1 MAESEACANS
11 TRVPAGPGDDRQERW
26 APEPVSQR
34 HWWGQPGRLLLGR
47 LTAHMSVILVAI
59 LILTVGRIR
68 PPTQAYGGPSLENW
82 APQPLPT
89 APLARSWYPTPM
101 PPLVRMA
108 LPHTV
113 IPDRPRPEVITYTVQ
128 PGDSL
133 SSIAAQFGIS
143 IWTLI
148 WSNREAIWDAPW
160 LIQPGLV
167 LYIPPVDG
175 VYHTVAAGET
185 VESIAAKYKVEPSA
199 LFNEWNDLKE
209 GQPLVEGQQLMVVG
223 GQDKYIELTPPPPK
237 PLPGAA
243 SRSSGVCKGVA
254 ATGPGANGWFV
265 SPTGSSRVSGWYFY
279 DRRNPRHIGL
289 DLACRLGDPI
299 YASDNGVVTIAGWNG
314 GYGILVELVHGN
326 GFSTRYAHLSELA
339 VGCGQAVYQGQIIGY
354 CGSTGW
360 SSGPHLHFEIRF
372 NGTPQDP
379 QAYLP

>member
-1 MAESEACANS
+1 MAESVKQNGGMPSLAGDGGDREAQNHS
-11 TRVPAGPGDDRQERW
+11 VGWGPL
-26 APEPVSQR
+26 
-34 HWWGQPGRLLLGR
+34 WGFQGRLLLGR
-47 LTAHMSVILVAI
+47 LTAHLSVLLVAV
-59 LILTVGRIR
+59 LILTVGRIH
-68 PPTQAYGGPSLENW
+68 PPTHVLGGPSSENR

-89 APLARSWYPTPM
+89 IPGARGWYPTPM
-101 PPLVRMA
+101 PPLLRMA

-113 IPDRPRPEVITYTVQ
+113 IPNRPRAEVITYTVQ

-133 SSIAAQFGIS
+133 SLIAGRFGIS

-160 LIQPGLV
+160 LIQPGLT

-175 VYHTVAAGET
+175 IYHTVAVGET
-185 VESIAAKYKVEPSA
+185 VESIAARYNVNPSA
-199 LFNEWNDLKE
+199 LFNEWNSLKE
-209 GQPLVEGQQLMVVG
+209 GQPLVEGQQLLVVG
-223 GQDKYIELTPPPPK
+223 GKDKYIELTPPPPK
-237 PLPGAA
+237 PLPGSA
-243 SRSSGVCKGVA
+243 RKSSGICKGVS

-265 SPTGSSRVSGWYFY
+265 SPTGSGRVSGWYFH
-279 DRRNPRHIGL
+279 DSRNPRHIGL

-339 VGCGQAVYQGQIIGY
+339 IGCGQAVYQGQIIGY
-354 CGSTGW
+354 CGNTGW
-360 SSGPHLHFEIRF
+360 SSGPHLHFEIRY
-372 NGTPQDP
+372 GGAPQDP